1 MPKLAVGFQLKARH
15 RRILHALWCA
25 GPMSRWE
32 LHERTG
38 VRANTVGEDADM
50 LVQAGILRECEPQQ
64 KSTGRPSVPLGIDP
78 SGFNVLGIS
87 IQPDNIGVAQ
97 LNLLGELLGQPDA
110 LPLTDPTRIEEIAR
124 DLLLRQL
131 SDRTLAVGI
140 TTTGKYDTER
150 RVLLGSWVPGWKEI
164 SLHALYEAIG
174 PRPVLLRNDMQGL
187 CSRWVLHNNPAPN
200 EHVLLV
206 ALEDTN
212 VGGSLLVNT
221 HTHVPYT
228 LHNELGHTRLFVE
241 TDRCYCGHTGC
252 LTQLC
257 STAYLR
263 RLDPQ
268 APSLAQA
275 AAQFDGTH
283 PATQKLVEYVGAAV
297 GNIANTVYVDRV
309 VLVSSLFQHAQFAQ
323 ALVEQIRGELLFLD
337 HGRQVDIG
345 LWNEPVSRPAE
356 TAAWQ
361 ALVGLYVEG

>member
-1 MPKLAVGFQLKARH
+1 MAELAVGFQIKARH
-15 RRILHALWCA
+15 RRILHALWCG
-25 GPMSRWE
+25 GPMSRWQ

-38 VRANTVGEDADM
+38 VRPNTVGEDADM

-87 IQPDNIGVAQ
+87 IQPTQVGIAQ
-97 LNLLGELLGQPDA
+97 LNLLGELLGQPDS
-110 LPLTDPTRIEEIAR
+110 LPVSDPARIEELAR
-124 DLLLRQL
+124 DLLLPRLNKQ
-131 SDRTLAVGI
+131 TLAVGI
-140 TTTGKYDTER
+140 TTTGKYDTDR

-164 SLHALYEAIG
+164 PLHGLYEAIG

-187 CSRWVLHNNPAPN
+187 CNRWMLQNNPARN

-206 ALEDTN
+206 SLEDAN
-212 VGGSLLVNT
+212 VGGSLLVNADP
-221 HTHVPYT
+221 HEPYT
-228 LHNELGHTRLFVE
+228 LNNELGHTRLFVE

-263 RLDPQ
+263 RLDSG

-275 AAQFDGTH
+275 AAEFDGSQAAART
-283 PATQKLVEYVGAAV
+283 LIEYVGAAV
-297 GNIANTVYVDRV
+297 GNIGNTVFVDRI
-309 VLVSSLFQHAQFAQ
+309 VLVSSLFQHARFGDT
-323 ALVEQIRGELLFLD
+323 LVEQIRGELLFLD

-361 ALVGLYVEG
+361 ALVGLYVDG